1 VLEIGLAPF
10 SDRQLRFLK
19 IESMNPTTISTAQD
33 ISEMNVECLWQELNR
48 RGLPTDGLKPALAE
62 RLQQAIQQE
71 AGEEKKISNE
81 GFRSAHP
88 RKQS

>member
-1 VLEIGLAPF
+1 
-10 SDRQLRFLK
+10 
-19 IESMNPTTISTAQD
+19 MNPTTISTARD

-71 AGEEKKISNE
+71 AGEEKTISNE
-81 GFRSAHP
+81 GFRSVHRSVHP

>member
-19 IESMNPTTISTAQD
+19 IESMNPTTISTARD

-71 AGEEKKISNE
+71 AGEEKTISNE
-81 GFRSAHP
+81 GFRSVHP